1 MTLKINSVAPD
12 FTAQTQMGE
21 IKFHEW
27 LGDSWGVLFSHP
39 KDFTPVCTTE
49 LGALARMKP
58 DFDARN
64 VKVMGLSVDPVSDH
78 EKWLEDITDVCG
90 MKPEYP
96 IVADEKLEV
105 AKLYNMLEGD
115 AGTTSMGRTAVD
127 NETVRT
133 VYIVRPD
140 KRIGLFLTYPMT
152 TGRNFAEILRAIDSM
167 QRTAK
172 HKIAT
177 PADWKPGEDVII
189 VPKVTNEEAKKI
201 YPDGWETIK
210 PYLRKV
216 PDPQKVKLDTK
227 LLNQQSQHWEKNFSN
242 KPEMFGLEASEPAK
256 KSLKIF
262 QENNINTIIELGAGL
277 GRDSIYFSINNLSV
291 TSLDYSQSGINIINK
306 KINKDK
312 LKNIKTKVFDIRQ
325 KLPFEDNSIDG
336 CFSHMLYCMALSNQN
351 LFNLNK
357 EICRILKPDGLN
369 IYTVR
374 NEHDGDYKNG
384 IHRGE
389 DMYENDGF
397 IVHFLTKQ
405 K

>member
-1 MTLKINSVAPD
+1 
-12 FTAQTQMGE
+12 
-21 IKFHEW
+21 
-27 LGDSWGVLFSHP
+27 
-39 KDFTPVCTTE
+39 
-49 LGALARMKP
+49 
-58 DFDARN
+58 
-64 VKVMGLSVDPVSDH
+64 
-78 EKWLEDITDVCG
+78 
-90 MKPEYP
+90 
-96 IVADEKLEV
+96 
-105 AKLYNMLEGD
+105 
-115 AGTTSMGRTAVD
+115 
-127 NETVRT
+127 
-133 VYIVRPD
+133 
-140 KRIGLFLTYPMT
+140 
-152 TGRNFAEILRAIDSM
+152 
-167 QRTAK
+167 
-172 HKIAT
+172 
-177 PADWKPGEDVII
+177 
-189 VPKVTNEEAKKI
+189 
-201 YPDGWETIK
+201 
-210 PYLRKV
+210 
-216 PDPQKVKLDTK
+216 
-227 LLNQQSQHWEKNFSN
+227 
-242 KPEMFGLEASEPAK
+242 MFGLEASEPAK

-306 KINKDK
+306 KINKDR

-397 IVHFLTKQ
+397 IVHFFNKTKINQLTDGFKNI
-405 K
+405 KIESFEEGTFPRKLYFVVNKKI

>member
-1 MTLKINSVAPD
+1 
-12 FTAQTQMGE
+12 
-21 IKFHEW
+21 
-27 LGDSWGVLFSHP
+27 
-39 KDFTPVCTTE
+39 
-49 LGALARMKP
+49 
-58 DFDARN
+58 
-64 VKVMGLSVDPVSDH
+64 
-78 EKWLEDITDVCG
+78 
-90 MKPEYP
+90 
-96 IVADEKLEV
+96 
-105 AKLYNMLEGD
+105 
-115 AGTTSMGRTAVD
+115 
-127 NETVRT
+127 
-133 VYIVRPD
+133 
-140 KRIGLFLTYPMT
+140 
-152 TGRNFAEILRAIDSM
+152 
-167 QRTAK
+167 
-172 HKIAT
+172 
-177 PADWKPGEDVII
+177 
-189 VPKVTNEEAKKI
+189 
-201 YPDGWETIK
+201 
-210 PYLRKV
+210 
-216 PDPQKVKLDTK
+216 
-227 LLNQQSQHWEKNFSN
+227 
-242 KPEMFGLEASEPAK
+242 MFGLEASEPAK

-397 IVHFLTKQ
+397 IVHFFNKTKINQLTDGFKNV
-405 K
+405 KIESFEEGTFPRKLYFVVNKKI

>member
-1 MTLKINSVAPD
+1 
-12 FTAQTQMGE
+12 
-21 IKFHEW
+21 
-27 LGDSWGVLFSHP
+27 
-39 KDFTPVCTTE
+39 
-49 LGALARMKP
+49 
-58 DFDARN
+58 
-64 VKVMGLSVDPVSDH
+64 
-78 EKWLEDITDVCG
+78 
-90 MKPEYP
+90 
-96 IVADEKLEV
+96 
-105 AKLYNMLEGD
+105 
-115 AGTTSMGRTAVD
+115 
-127 NETVRT
+127 
-133 VYIVRPD
+133 
-140 KRIGLFLTYPMT
+140 
-152 TGRNFAEILRAIDSM
+152 
-167 QRTAK
+167 
-172 HKIAT
+172 
-177 PADWKPGEDVII
+177 
-189 VPKVTNEEAKKI
+189 
-201 YPDGWETIK
+201 
-210 PYLRKV
+210 
-216 PDPQKVKLDTK
+216 
-227 LLNQQSQHWEKNFSN
+227 
-242 KPEMFGLEASEPAK
+242 MFGLEASEPAK

-357 EICRILKPDGLN
+357 EICRILKPNGLN

-397 IVHFLTKQ
+397 IVHFFNKTKINQLTDGFKNI
-405 K
+405 KIESFEEGTFPRKLYFVINKKI

>member
-1 MTLKINSVAPD
+1 
-12 FTAQTQMGE
+12 
-21 IKFHEW
+21 
-27 LGDSWGVLFSHP
+27 
-39 KDFTPVCTTE
+39 
-49 LGALARMKP
+49 
-58 DFDARN
+58 
-64 VKVMGLSVDPVSDH
+64 
-78 EKWLEDITDVCG
+78 
-90 MKPEYP
+90 
-96 IVADEKLEV
+96 
-105 AKLYNMLEGD
+105 
-115 AGTTSMGRTAVD
+115 
-127 NETVRT
+127 
-133 VYIVRPD
+133 
-140 KRIGLFLTYPMT
+140 
-152 TGRNFAEILRAIDSM
+152 
-167 QRTAK
+167 
-172 HKIAT
+172 
-177 PADWKPGEDVII
+177 
-189 VPKVTNEEAKKI
+189 
-201 YPDGWETIK
+201 
-210 PYLRKV
+210 
-216 PDPQKVKLDTK
+216 
-227 LLNQQSQHWEKNFSN
+227 
-242 KPEMFGLEASEPAK
+242 MFGLEASEPAK

-397 IVHFLTKQ
+397 IVHFFNKTKVNQLTDGFKNI
-405 K
+405 KLESFEEGTFPRKLYFVVNKKI